1 MTRRVLIRATGAA
14 RPGQL
19 AGLGQAMAR
28 SGARLLDINQSVTFG
43 MLSLEA
49 LVGLEHDSDLEGAL
63 AEAGD
68 SLGLAVQAIQVSAEE
83 YQRWSGQASEPRL
96 ILTLLA
102 PHLPAGIL
110 AEVGALTAEYGLTVE
125 LIHRLSGRE
134 PLDGGVPRN
143 HDNVQGACVECWLR
157 GAEVD
162 LESLREKTLALGA
175 MHGVDIAVQEDSIW
189 RRHRRLVC
197 FDMDSTLIQAEVI
210 DELARRHGVYAEVA
224 AITERAMR
232 GELDFQQSFR
242 ERMAKL
248 KGLDEAVLAEIADE
262 LPLMDGVE
270 RLMRHL
276 KRLGYRTAILSGGF
290 TYFARNLQQK
300 LGFDEIHANELVIEN
315 GKVTGEVREPIL
327 DASRKAELLRE
338 IAAREGF
345 TMEQTIAV
353 GDGANDLKMLAAA
366 GLGIAYRA
374 KPLVRSQARQ
384 SISTLGLDAVLY
396 LMGYREGDLK
406 DDSRTEVKNSRAQ

>member
-1 MTRRVLIRATGAA
+1 MTRRLLIRATGAA

-19 AGLGQAMAR
+19 AGLGQALAR

-43 MLSLEA
+43 MVSLEA

-63 AEAGD
+63 NEAGAT
-68 SLGLAVQAIQVSAEE
+68 LGLDVQAIQVSADD
-83 YQRWSGQASEPRL
+83 YQRWSVHASEPRL

-110 AEVGALTAEYGLTVE
+110 AEVGALTAEHGLTVE

-134 PLDGGVPRN
+134 PLDGGVPRF
-143 HDNVQGACVECWLR
+143 GSCVECWLR
-157 GAEVD
+157 GDEVD
-162 LESLREKTLALGA
+162 LDSLREKALALGA
-175 MHGVDIAVQEDSIW
+175 MHGVDIALQEDSIW

-210 DELARRHGVYAEVA
+210 DELARRHGVYEEVA
-224 AITERAMR
+224 AVTERAMR

-248 KGLDEAVLAEIADE
+248 KGLDEAVLVEIAEE

-270 RLMRHL
+270 RLMKHL

-290 TYFARNLQQK
+290 TYFARHLQET

-338 IAAREGF
+338 IAAREGLA
-345 TMEQTIAV
+345 MEQTIAV

-366 GLGIAYRA
+366 GLGIAFRA

-384 SISTLGLDAVLY
+384 SISTLGIDAVLY
-396 LMGYREGDLK
+396 LMGYREGDLE
-406 DDSRTEVKNSRAQ
+406 DDSRAG

>member
-1 MTRRVLIRATGAA
+1 MTRRVLIRATGVA

-19 AGLGQAMAR
+19 AELGRALAE

-49 LVGLEHDSDLEGAL
+49 LVGLEQDVDLESAL
-63 AEAGD
+63 SAVGSA
-68 SLGLAVQAIQVSAEE
+68 LGLEVQAVQVSAED
-83 YQRWSGQASEPRL
+83 YQRWSSEASQARL

-102 PHLPAGIL
+102 PRLPAGIL
-110 AEVGALTAEYGLTVE
+110 AEVGALTAEHGLAIE

-134 PLDGGVPRN
+134 PLDGSVPASGAV
-143 HDNVQGACVECWLR
+143 HGACVECWLR
-157 GAEVD
+157 GDEVD
-162 LESLREKTLALGA
+162 IDALREKALALGA
-175 MHGVDIAVQEDSIW
+175 MHGVDIAIQEDTIW

-197 FDMDSTLIQAEVI
+197 FDMDSTLIQTEVI
-210 DELARRHGVYAEVA
+210 DELARRHGVGDEVA

-248 KGLDEAVLAEIADE
+248 EGLDESVLAEIAAE
-262 LPLMDGVE
+262 LPLMEGVE
-270 RLMRHL
+270 RLMAQL

-290 TYFARNLQQK
+290 TYFARHLQER
-300 LGFDEIHANELVIEN
+300 LGFDEIYANELVIEN

-327 DASRKAELLRE
+327 DADRKAELLRE
-338 IAAREGF
+338 IAAREGL

-366 GLGIAYRA
+366 GLGIAFRA
-374 KPLVRSQARQ
+374 KPLVRSEARQ

-396 LMGYREGDLK
+396 LIGYRQVDL
-406 DDSRTEVKNSRAQ
+406 NA

>member
-1 MTRRVLIRATGAA
+1 MTRRILIRATGAA

-19 AGLGQAMAR
+19 AGLGKALAA
-28 SGARLLDINQSVTFG
+28 SGARLLDINQSVTFD

-49 LVGLEHDSDLEGAL
+49 LVGLDHDSDLEGAL
-63 AEAGD
+63 AATGET
-68 SLGLAVQAIQVSAEE
+68 LGLDIQAIQVSAED
-83 YQRWSGQASEPRL
+83 YQRWSVQASQPRL

-110 AEVGALTAEYGLTVE
+110 AEVGALTAEHGLTVE

-134 PLDGGVPRN
+134 PLDGGVPGE
-143 HDNVQGACVECWLR
+143 HDAIQGACVECWLR
-157 GAEVD
+157 GDEVD
-162 LESLREKTLALGA
+162 LEALREKALALGA
-175 MHGVDIAVQEDSIW
+175 LHGVDIAIQEDSIW

-210 DELARRHGVYAEVA
+210 DELARRHGVYDEVAEV
-224 AITERAMR
+224 TERAMR

-248 KGLDEAVLAEIADE
+248 RGLNESVLAEIARE

-270 RLMRHL
+270 RLMRQL

-290 TYFARNLQQK
+290 TYFARHLQET
-300 LGFDEIHANELVIEN
+300 LGFDEVHANELVIEH

-327 DASRKAELLRE
+327 DAERKAELLRE
-338 IAAREGF
+338 IAAREGLC
-345 TMEQTIAV
+345 MEQTIAV
-353 GDGANDLKMLAAA
+353 GDGANDLPMLRLA
-366 GLGIAYRA
+366 GLGIAFHA
-374 KPLVRSQARQ
+374 KPMVQKSARQ
-384 SISTLGLDAVLY
+384 AISTIGLDGVLY
-396 LMGYREGDLK
+396 LMGMK
-406 DDSRTEVKNSRAQ
+406 DSENPH

>member
-1 MTRRVLIRATGAA
+1 MTRRLLIRATGAA

-19 AGLGQAMAR
+19 AGLGQALAR

-43 MLSLEA
+43 MVSLEA
-49 LVGLEHDSDLEGAL
+49 LVGLERDSDLESAL
-63 AEAGD
+63 NEAGD
-68 SLGLAVQAIQVSAEE
+68 SLGLDVQAIQVSAED
-83 YQRWSGQASEPRL
+83 YQRWSVQASEPRL

-110 AEVGALTAEYGLTVE
+110 AEVGALTAEHGLTVE

-134 PLDGGVPRN
+134 ALDGGVPPF
-143 HDNVQGACVECWLR
+143 GACVECWLR
-157 GAEVD
+157 GEEVD
-162 LESLREKTLALGA
+162 LDILREKALALGA
-175 MHGVDIAVQEDSIW
+175 MHGVDIAIQEDSIW

-210 DELARRHGVYAEVA
+210 DELARRHGVYEDVA
-224 AITERAMR
+224 AVTERAMR

-248 KGLDEAVLAEIADE
+248 KGLDESVLAEIAEE

-270 RLMRHL
+270 RLMKHL

-290 TYFARNLQQK
+290 TYFARHLQEK

-327 DASRKAELLRE
+327 DASRKAELLHE
-338 IAAREGF
+338 IAAREGLA
-345 TMEQTIAV
+345 MEQTIAV
-353 GDGANDLKMLAAA
+353 GDGANDLKMLATA
-366 GLGIAYRA
+366 GLGIAFRA

-384 SISTLGLDAVLY
+384 SISTLGIDAVLY
-396 LMGYREGDLK
+396 LMGYRQGDLE
-406 DDSRTEVKNSRAQ
+406 DDSRAG

>member
-1 MTRRVLIRATGAA
+1 MTRRLLIRATGAA

-19 AGLGQAMAR
+19 AGLGQALAR

-43 MLSLEA
+43 MVSLEA
-49 LVGLEHDSDLEGAL
+49 LVGLDRDSDLEGAL
-63 AEAGD
+63 HEAGD
-68 SLGLAVQAIQVSAEE
+68 SLGLDVQAIQVSAED
-83 YQRWSGQASEPRL
+83 YQRWSAHASQPRL

-110 AEVGALTAEYGLTVE
+110 AEVGALTAEHGLTVE

-134 PLDGGVPRN
+134 PLDGGVPAF
-143 HDNVQGACVECWLR
+143 GACVECWLR
-157 GAEVD
+157 GEEVD
-162 LESLREKTLALGA
+162 LDSLREKALALGA
-175 MHGVDIAVQEDSIW
+175 MHGVDIAIQEDSIW

-210 DELARRHGVYAEVA
+210 DELARRHGVYEDVA
-224 AITERAMR
+224 AVTERAMR

-248 KGLDEAVLAEIADE
+248 KGLDEAVLAEIAEE
-262 LPLMDGVE
+262 LPMMDGVE
-270 RLMRHL
+270 RLMKHL

-290 TYFARNLQQK
+290 TYFARHLQEK
-300 LGFDEIHANELVIEN
+300 LGFDEVHANELVIEN
-315 GKVTGEVREPIL
+315 GQVTGEVREPIL
-327 DASRKAELLRE
+327 DASRKSELLRE
-338 IAAREGF
+338 IAAREGL
-345 TMEQTIAV
+345 TLEQTIAV

-366 GLGIAYRA
+366 GLGIAFRA

-384 SISTLGLDAVLY
+384 SISTLGIDAVLY
-396 LMGYREGDLK
+396 LMGYREGDLE
-406 DDSRTEVKNSRAQ
+406 DDSLAG

>member
-1 MTRRVLIRATGAA
+1 MTRRLLIRATGAA

-43 MLSLEA
+43 MVSLEA
-49 LVGLEHDSDLEGAL
+49 LVGLDHDSDLEGAL
-63 AEAGD
+63 AEVGD
-68 SLGLAVQAIQVSAEE
+68 SLGLDVQAIQVSAED
-83 YQRWSGQASEPRL
+83 YQRWSAHASEPRL

-110 AEVGALTAEYGLTVE
+110 AEVGALTAEHGLTVE

-134 PLDGGVPRN
+134 PLDGGVPRF
-143 HDNVQGACVECWLR
+143 GSCVECWLR
-157 GAEVD
+157 GDEVD
-162 LESLREKTLALGA
+162 LDSLREKALALGA
-175 MHGVDIAVQEDSIW
+175 MHGVDIALQEDSIW

-210 DELARRHGVYAEVA
+210 DELARRHGVYEEVA
-224 AITERAMR
+224 AVTERAMR

-248 KGLDEAVLAEIADE
+248 KGLDEAVLAEIAEE

-270 RLMRHL
+270 RLMKHL

-290 TYFARNLQQK
+290 TYFARHLQEK
-300 LGFDEIHANELVIEN
+300 LGFDEIHANELLIEN

-338 IAAREGF
+338 IAAREGLA
-345 TMEQTIAV
+345 MEQTIAV

-366 GLGIAYRA
+366 GLGIAFRA

-384 SISTLGLDAVLY
+384 SISTLGIDAVLY
-396 LMGYREGDLK
+396 LMGYREGDLE
-406 DDSRTEVKNSRAQ
+406 DDSRAG

>member
-1 MTRRVLIRATGAA
+1 MTRRLLIRATGAA

-19 AGLGQAMAR
+19 AGLGQALAR

-43 MLSLEA
+43 MVSLEA
-49 LVGLEHDSDLEGAL
+49 LVRLEHDSDLEGAL
-63 AEAGD
+63 NEVGD
-68 SLGLAVQAIQVSAEE
+68 SLGLDVQAIQVSAED
-83 YQRWSGQASEPRL
+83 YQRWSSQASEPRL

-110 AEVGALTAEYGLTVE
+110 AEVGALTAEHGLTVE

-134 PLDGGVPRN
+134 PLDGGVPRF
-143 HDNVQGACVECWLR
+143 GSCVECWLR
-157 GAEVD
+157 GEEID
-162 LESLREKTLALGA
+162 LDSLREKALALGA
-175 MHGVDIAVQEDSIW
+175 MHGVDIAIQEDSIW

-210 DELARRHGVYAEVA
+210 DELARRHGVYEEVA
-224 AITERAMR
+224 AVTERAMR

-248 KGLDEAVLAEIADE
+248 KGLDEAVLAEIAEE

-270 RLMRHL
+270 RLMKHL

-290 TYFARNLQQK
+290 TYFARHLQET

-315 GKVTGEVREPIL
+315 GKVTGQVREPIL

-338 IAAREGF
+338 IAAREGLA
-345 TMEQTIAV
+345 MEQTIAV

-366 GLGIAYRA
+366 GLGIAFRA

-384 SISTLGLDAVLY
+384 SISTLGIDAVLY
-396 LMGYREGDLK
+396 LMGYREGDLE
-406 DDSRTEVKNSRAQ
+406 DDSRAG

>member
-1 MTRRVLIRATGAA
+1 MTRRLLIRATGAA

-19 AGLGQAMAR
+19 AGLGQALAR

-43 MLSLEA
+43 MVSLEA

-63 AEAGD
+63 NEVGD
-68 SLGLAVQAIQVSAEE
+68 ILGLDVQAIQVSAED
-83 YQRWSGQASEPRL
+83 YQRWSSQASEPRL

-110 AEVGALTAEYGLTVE
+110 AEVGALTAEHGLTVE

-134 PLDGGVPRN
+134 PLDGGVPRF
-143 HDNVQGACVECWLR
+143 GSCVECWLR
-157 GAEVD
+157 GEEID
-162 LESLREKTLALGA
+162 LDSLREKALALGA
-175 MHGVDIAVQEDSIW
+175 MHGVDIAIQEDSIW

-210 DELARRHGVYAEVA
+210 DELARRHGVYEEVA
-224 AITERAMR
+224 AVTERAMR

-248 KGLDEAVLAEIADE
+248 KGLDEAVLAEIAEE

-270 RLMRHL
+270 RLMKHL

-290 TYFARNLQQK
+290 TYFARHLQET

-338 IAAREGF
+338 IAAREGLA
-345 TMEQTIAV
+345 MEQTIAV

-366 GLGIAYRA
+366 GLGIAFRA

-384 SISTLGLDAVLY
+384 SISTLGIDAVLY
-396 LMGYREGDLK
+396 LMGYREGDLE
-406 DDSRTEVKNSRAQ
+406 DDSRAG

>member
-1 MTRRVLIRATGAA
+1 MTRRLLIRATGAA

-19 AGLGQAMAR
+19 AGLGQALAR

-43 MLSLEA
+43 MVSLEA
-49 LVGLEHDSDLEGAL
+49 LVGLDRESDLESAL
-63 AEAGD
+63 NQAGD
-68 SLGLAVQAIQVSAEE
+68 SLGLDVQAIQVSAED
-83 YQRWSGQASEPRL
+83 YQRWSVQASEPRL

-110 AEVGALTAEYGLTVE
+110 AEVGALTAEHGLTVE

-134 PLDGGVPRN
+134 ALDDGVPPF
-143 HDNVQGACVECWLR
+143 GACVECWLR
-157 GAEVD
+157 GEEVD
-162 LESLREKTLALGA
+162 LDILREKALALGA
-175 MHGVDIAVQEDSIW
+175 MHGVDIAIQEDSIW

-210 DELARRHGVYAEVA
+210 DELARRHGVYEDVA
-224 AITERAMR
+224 AVTERAMR

-248 KGLDEAVLAEIADE
+248 KGLDEAVLVEIAEE

-270 RLMRHL
+270 RLMKHL

-290 TYFARNLQQK
+290 TYFARHLQEK
-300 LGFDEIHANELVIEN
+300 LGFDEVHANELVIEN

-327 DASRKAELLRE
+327 DASRKAELLHE
-338 IAAREGF
+338 IAAREGLA
-345 TMEQTIAV
+345 MEQTIAV

-366 GLGIAYRA
+366 GLGIAFRA

-384 SISTLGLDAVLY
+384 SISTLGIDAVLY
-396 LMGYREGDLK
+396 LMGYREGDLE
-406 DDSRTEVKNSRAQ
+406 DDSRAG

>member
-1 MTRRVLIRATGAA
+1 MTRRLLIRATGAA

-43 MLSLEA
+43 MVSLEA
-49 LVGLEHDSDLEGAL
+49 LVGLDRDSDLEGAL
-63 AEAGD
+63 NEAGD
-68 SLGLAVQAIQVSAEE
+68 TLGLDVQAIQVSAED
-83 YQRWSGQASEPRL
+83 YQRWSAHDSEPRL

-110 AEVGALTAEYGLTVE
+110 AEVGALTAERGLTVE

-134 PLDGGVPRN
+134 ALDGGVPRF
-143 HDNVQGACVECWLR
+143 GSCVECWLR
-157 GAEVD
+157 GEEVD
-162 LESLREKTLALGA
+162 LDNLREKALALGA
-175 MHGVDIAVQEDSIW
+175 MYGVDIALQEDSIW

-210 DELARRHGVYAEVA
+210 DELARRHGVFDEVSA
-224 AITERAMR
+224 VTERAMR

-248 KGLDEAVLAEIADE
+248 KGLDESVLAEIAEE

-270 RLMRHL
+270 RLMKHL

-290 TYFARNLQQK
+290 TYFARHLQEK

-338 IAAREGF
+338 IAAREGL

-366 GLGIAYRA
+366 GLGIAFRA

-384 SISTLGLDAVLY
+384 SISTLGIDAVLY
-396 LMGYREGDLK
+396 LMGYREVDLE
-406 DDSRTEVKNSRAQ
+406 DESRAG

>member
-1 MTRRVLIRATGAA
+1 MTRRLLIRATGTA

-19 AGLGQAMAR
+19 AGLGKALAK

-43 MLSLEA
+43 ILSLEA
-49 LVGLEHDSDLEGAL
+49 LVGIERDEDLESLL
-63 AEAGD
+63 AESGAA
-68 SLGLAVQAIQVSAEE
+68 LGLDVQAIQVAAED
-83 YQRWSGQASEPRL
+83 YQRWSSEASQPRL

-110 AEVGALTAEYGLTVE
+110 AEVGALTAEHGLTVE

-134 PLDGGVPRN
+134 PLDGGVARER
-143 HDNVQGACVECWLR
+143 DSIQGACVECWLR

-162 LESLREKTLALGA
+162 LDALREKALALGA
-175 MHGVDIAVQEDSIW
+175 MHGVDIALQEDSIW

-197 FDMDSTLIQAEVI
+197 FDMDSTLIQTEVI
-210 DELARRHGVYAEVA
+210 DELARRHGVGDEVA
-224 AITERAMR
+224 EITERAMR

-248 KGLDEAVLAEIADE
+248 KGLDESVLAEIAE
-262 LPLMDGVE
+262 SLPLMDGVE
-270 RLMRHL
+270 RLMIQL

-290 TYFARNLQQK
+290 TYFADYLQQR
-300 LGFDEIHANELVIEN
+300 LGFDEVHANQLLIEN

-327 DASRKAELLRE
+327 DADRKVELLRE
-338 IAAREGF
+338 IAAREGLA
-345 TMEQTIAV
+345 MEQTIAV

-366 GLGIAYRA
+366 GLGIAFRA
-374 KPLVRSQARQ
+374 KPLVRRQARQ

-396 LMGYREGDLK
+396 LIGYRQIDLE
-406 DDSRTEVKNSRAQ
+406 DGHS

>member
-1 MTRRVLIRATGAA
+1 MTRRLLIRATGTA

-19 AGLGQAMAR
+19 AELGRALAR

-43 MLSLEA
+43 VMSLEA
-49 LVGLEHDSDLEGAL
+49 LVGLNQDIDLERAL
-63 AEAGD
+63 TTAGD
-68 SLGLAVQAIQVSAEE
+68 SLGLDIQAIQVSAED
-83 YQRWSGQASEPRL
+83 YQRWSVQASQPRL

-134 PLDGGVPRN
+134 PLDGGVPRD
-143 HDNVQGACVECWLR
+143 HRIQGACVECWLR
-157 GAEVD
+157 GEEVD
-162 LESLREKTLALGA
+162 LDALREKALALGA
-175 MHGVDIAVQEDSIW
+175 MHGVDIAIQEDAIW

-210 DELARRHGVYAEVA
+210 DELARRHGVGDEVA

-242 ERMAKL
+242 ERMSKL
-248 KGLDEAVLAEIADE
+248 KGLDEAVLAEIAE
-262 LPLMDGVE
+262 SLPLMDGAE
-270 RLMRHL
+270 RLMKHL

-290 TYFARNLQQK
+290 TYFARHLQER

-315 GKVTGEVREPIL
+315 GKVTGEVREPII
-327 DASRKAELLRE
+327 DADRKVELLRE
-338 IAAREGF
+338 IAAREGLA
-345 TMEQTIAV
+345 MEQTIAV

-366 GLGIAYRA
+366 GLGIAFRA
-374 KPLVRSQARQ
+374 KPLVRRQARQ

-396 LMGYREGDLK
+396 LIGYRQVDLEEPEG
-406 DDSRTEVKNSRAQ
+406 